1 MAIADGAPRG
11 HATQSDVARAAG
23 VSRGLVSLAL
33 KGGGRMSERT
43 RERILQAA
51 RDLDYQPNGAAA
63 QLAARRSSR
72 LVIVLPYLDNPFF
85 DILVRHVRREAAQVG
100 HSLVVLVSDL
110 EARLEESTIA
120 DALRMRPAGLILPG
134 TRMGAEALERL
145 GGRLPVCL
153 LDRALPGHV
162 VATPHMDETSA
173 ADQVMEHLAG
183 LGTRHIAYLTPAR
196 ILHERLVD
204 DRGLACRAAA
214 QARGMSFSSAA
225 CEDGALPALDTALTG
240 AAGPAAIVAYNDLLA
255 IDVAAALY
263 QRGARLPLAS
273 YDNTPLAA
281 RPEFSLTSV
290 DQDPAALARAAVG
303 MLTGV
308 GPAPGVAT
316 IAPSLVIRAS
326 TVPTVPTVP
335 AVRAESA

>member
-1 MAIADGAPRG
+1 MAMREGAPRG

-33 KGGGRMSERT
+33 NGGGRMSEQT
-43 RERILQAA
+43 RQRILQAA

-63 QLAARRSSR
+63 QLAARRSNR

-85 DILVRHVRREAAQVG
+85 DILVRHVRQEAARVG

-120 DALRMRPAGLILPG
+120 DVLRMRPAGLILPG
-134 TRMGAEALERL
+134 TRLGAEALERL
-145 GGRLPVCL
+145 GSRVPVCL

-162 VATPHMDETSA
+162 VATAHMDESSA
-173 ADQVMEHLAG
+173 ADQVVEHLAG
-183 LGTRHIAYLTPAR
+183 LGPRRIVYLTPAR

-214 QARGMSFSSAA
+214 EARGLPFSSAA
-225 CEDGALPALDTALTG
+225 CERGALPALEAALPDDEE
-240 AAGPAAIVAYNDLLA
+240 PAAIVAYNDLLA

-273 YDNTPLAA
+273 YDNTSLAA

-303 MLTGV
+303 MLTGG
-308 GPAPGVAT
+308 GPAHGVAT

-326 TVPTVPTVP
+326 TATFCTDGCV
-335 AVRAESA
+335 